1 MGHHYS
7 STRDLLADD
16 RDTKRMTE
24 FIHLTVI
31 GLVTSAAY
39 AIAAS
44 GLVVTYAT
52 SGVFNFAHG
61 AIGMLMV
68 YLYWQAVDVWHW
80 PLLLAFFVVVCLVAP
95 AVGAGIDVLFVRRLA
110 HETLATAVVVTV
122 GLLVLCIGI
131 ADGVWSGALEP
142 APSFFGHAGWHL
154 SSAVFVTWHE
164 TITIVAALALA
175 GGLRLF
181 LFETRLGIAMR
192 AMVDQR
198 ELVALFGARVRWIS
212 TFSWAL
218 GASTAALAGVLIAP
232 VLDDLAVL
240 PLTFLVVYAYG
251 AAVLGRLRSL
261 PLTFA
266 GAVVL
271 GLSYSY
277 LIGYPPQ
284 NAILSSAFV
293 QGLRGSVPALLLL
306 AVLLAMPSDT
316 ISGWRSQSWRAAV
329 RATTINRAVA
339 GSAAFVLVMIAL
351 AEVVGP
357 GQLPALATALAE
369 AVVVLS
375 LVPLTGW
382 AGQLS
387 LCQMTFAG
395 LGAFAI
401 AHVGGGGAAGVL
413 VAVALAT
420 GAGALVG
427 LTSLRL
433 RGLYVALATFAFA
446 LVMDEIFFSTSA
458 SFGPGGSLPVPALHL
473 LWVHAGGGVSLVA
486 VMSATFAVLAIGL
499 TALHRGP
506 FGRLLRA
513 LKDSEA
519 ACIALGLNTASVKM
533 AVFSLSAAVAG
544 LGGVF
549 LGEASTR
556 AGGLQFAA
564 EQSLPLILLGI
575 FGGISTTSGAF
586 VGGFTLGILGSKVQ
600 ALLPGV
606 PNVEFD
612 VPGVAGAMAGYL
624 PDGLVPTASRL
635 ALRMWKRVD
644 RSQTVGRRVR
654 SLL

>member
-1 MGHHYS
+1 
-7 STRDLLADD
+7 
-16 RDTKRMTE
+16 MTE
-24 FIHLTVI
+24 FARLTVI

-52 SGVFNFAHG
+52 SGIFNFAHG
-61 AIGMLMV
+61 AIGMLMA

-80 PLLLAFFVVVCLVAP
+80 PLVLAFVVVVFLVAP
-95 AVGAGIDVLFVRRLA
+95 ALGAGIDVLFVRRLA
-110 HETLATAVVVTV
+110 NETLATGVVVTV

-131 ADGVWSGALEP
+131 ADGAWSGALKP
-142 APSFFGHAGWHL
+142 APSFFGDAGWHF
-154 SSAVFVTWHE
+154 SSAVFVTWNE

-175 GGLRLF
+175 GGLRLL
-181 LFETRLGIAMR
+181 LFETRLGMAMR

-218 GASTAALAGVLIAP
+218 GATTAALAGVLIAP
-232 VLDDLAVL
+232 VLDNLAVL
-240 PLTFLVVYAYG
+240 PLTFFVVYAYG

-277 LIGYPPQ
+277 LVGYMPQ
-284 NAILSSAFV
+284 GTLFSSAFV
-293 QGLRGSVPALLLL
+293 QGLRESVPALLLL
-306 AVLLAMPSDT
+306 GILLVRPSDT
-316 ISGWRSQSWRAAV
+316 ISGWRLQSRRAPV
-329 RATTINRAVA
+329 RATTMSRAAA
-339 GSAAFVLVMIAL
+339 GSAVFVLAMMTL
-351 AEVVGP
+351 AEFVGP

-395 LGAFAI
+395 LGAFVV
-401 AHVGGGGAAGVL
+401 AHVGGGGPAGVV
-413 VAVALAT
+413 VAVGVTAV
-420 GAGALVG
+420 AGAVVAA
-427 LTSLRL
+427 TSFRL
-433 RGLYVALATFAFA
+433 RGLYLALATFAVA

-458 SFGPGGSLPVPALHL
+458 SFGAGGSLPIPALHL
-473 LWVHAGGGVSLVA
+473 LWVHADGGVSLVT
-486 VMSATFAVLAIGL
+486 VMAATFAVLAIGL

-519 ACIALGLNTASVKM
+519 ACTALGLNAASVKM
-533 AVFSLSAAVAG
+533 AVFSLSAGIAG

-549 LGEASTR
+549 IGEASAR
-556 AGGLQFAA
+556 ASGFQFAA
-564 EQSLPLILLGI
+564 EQSLPLILLGVL
-575 FGGISTTSGAF
+575 GGIGTTSGAF

-612 VPGVAGAMAGYL
+612 VTGVVGMLAGYL
-624 PDGLVPTASRL
+624 PDGLVPAASRL
-635 ALRMWKRVD
+635 ALRLRKSVGRT
-644 RSQTVGRRVR
+644 QAIGRRVR
-654 SLL
+654 SSL